1 MTRTGN
7 LGRPGFRRL
16 VIAWSFSN
24 FGDSARYLTLAIWS
38 DALALLRALSSQFR
52 TVTRE

>member
-7 LGRPGFRRL
+7 LGTPGFRRL

-24 FGDSARYLTLAIWS
+24 FGDSALYLTLAIWVKYQFS
-38 DALALLRALSSQFR
+38 GHIAL
-52 TVTRE
+52 